1 MTVPAPIAASPRV
14 TILMPVYNGCPY
26 LAAAIESMLGQSFTD
41 FELLIVDDAS
51 TDDSRKVAAGFADP
65 RIRLLANERNLG
77 LIGTLNVGLRAA
89 RGEYVARMD
98 QDDWSL
104 PQRLE
109 RQVAYMD
116 GHAEVGALG
125 TGFQLMDA
133 AGAPGVEVL
142 FPASHASIRWSLA
155 FFSPL
160 AHPTVMMRRR
170 LVAAVGGYRDA
181 AVHCEDYDLWWRLSR
196 ATRIANLPEILL
208 RLRKHDTSITARYVV
223 AHGEQGRR
231 VCRDMLAGILAVEVP
246 SGVIFHLWG
255 LPAAPAAQ
263 LPQAVHVL
271 VRHYRSCRATAG
283 ASAEER
289 AALRADFG
297 RRLWRL
303 LAGSRMPVGTRL
315 WTMLRRIAGGAL
327 RVLGRRGQSR

>member
-1 MTVPAPIAASPRV
+1 MTVQAPIAASPRV

-26 LAAAIESMLGQSFTD
+26 LGAAIESMLGQTFTD

-109 RQVAYMD
+109 RQVAYLD
-116 GHAEVGALG
+116 DHAEVGALG

-133 AGAPGVEVL
+133 AGVRGIDVR

-155 FFSPL
+155 FFSPV
-160 AHPTVMMRRR
+160 AHPTVMMRRQ
-170 LVAAVGGYRDA
+170 LVAAVGGYSDA

-196 ATRIANLPEILL
+196 VTRIANLQEVLL
-208 RLRKHDTSITARYVV
+208 RLRKHDSSITARYVV

-231 VCRDMLAGILAVEVP
+231 VCRDMLADTLAEDVP
-246 SGVIFHLWG
+246 PGVIFHLWG
-255 LPAAPAAQ
+255 LPAAAAQ
-263 LPQAVHVL
+263 LPQALRVL

-283 ASAEER
+283 ASAEEHS
-289 AALRADFG
+289 ALRADFG

-303 LAGSRMPVGTRL
+303 LTGSRTPVGTSP
-315 WTMLRRIAGGAL
+315 WTMLRRIASAAL